1 MLIFGYLGPQAMQ
14 TKWTQRVAYICI
26 DVYVYRL
33 FKTTTYALCQDVNKE
48 KYTLSVN
55 IVVWIYTFK
64 MFTAYYDFNW
74 KKNRNLIE
82 FAVKV
87 LAIKNVAHIEKC
99 QVRFDQPHPSKKR
112 NHEKFHWRQAM

>member
-1 MLIFGYLGPQAMQ
+1 MDIGPQAMQ
-14 TKWTQRVAYICI
+14 TNWTQRVAYICI

-64 MFTAYYDFNW
+64 MFTAYSDFNW
-74 KKNRNLIE
+74 KKIG
-82 FAVKV
+82 
-87 LAIKNVAHIEKC
+87 I
-99 QVRFDQPHPSKKR
+99 
-112 NHEKFHWRQAM
+112 W

>member
-1 MLIFGYLGPQAMQ
+1 MDIGPQAMQ
-14 TKWTQRVAYICI
+14 TNWTQRVAYICI

-74 KKNRNLIE
+74 KKIG
-82 FAVKV
+82 
-87 LAIKNVAHIEKC
+87 I
-99 QVRFDQPHPSKKR
+99 
-112 NHEKFHWRQAM
+112 W

>member
-1 MLIFGYLGPQAMQ
+1 MDIGPQAMQ
-14 TKWTQRVAYICI
+14 TNWTQRVAYIFI

-74 KKNRNLIE
+74 KKIG
-82 FAVKV
+82 
-87 LAIKNVAHIEKC
+87 I
-99 QVRFDQPHPSKKR
+99 
-112 NHEKFHWRQAM
+112 W

>member
-1 MLIFGYLGPQAMQ
+1 MDIGPQAMQ
-14 TKWTQRVAYICI
+14 TNWTQRVAYICI

-64 MFTAYYDFNW
+64 MFTAYYDLNW
-74 KKNRNLIE
+74 KKIG
-82 FAVKV
+82 
-87 LAIKNVAHIEKC
+87 I
-99 QVRFDQPHPSKKR
+99 
-112 NHEKFHWRQAM
+112 W

>member
-1 MLIFGYLGPQAMQ
+1 MLIFGYLGPQAVQ
-14 TKWTQRVAYICI
+14 TNWTQCVAYICI

-55 IVVWIYTFK
+55 IVVWICTFK

-74 KKNRNLIE
+74 KKKIG
-82 FAVKV
+82 
-87 LAIKNVAHIEKC
+87 I
-99 QVRFDQPHPSKKR
+99 
-112 NHEKFHWRQAM
+112 W

>member
-1 MLIFGYLGPQAMQ
+1 MLIFGYLGPQAIQ
-14 TKWTQRVAYICI
+14 TNWTQRVAYICI

-64 MFTAYYDFNW
+64 MLID
-74 KKNRNLIE
+74 LIE

-87 LAIKNVAHIEKC
+87 LAIKIVAHIEKC
-99 QVRFDQPHPSKKR
+99 QVRFDQPLPSKKR
-112 NHEKFHWRQAM
+112 NHEKFHWRHAM

>member
-1 MLIFGYLGPQAMQ
+1 MLIFGYLGLQAIQ
-14 TKWTQRVAYICI
+14 TNWTQRVAFICI

-55 IVVWIYTFK
+55 IVVWIHTFK
-64 MFTAYYDFNW
+64 MFTAYYDFKW
-74 KKNRNLIE
+74 KIRNLIV

-87 LAIKNVAHIEKC
+87 LAIK
-99 QVRFDQPHPSKKR
+99 
-112 NHEKFHWRQAM
+112 

>member
-55 IVVWIYTFK
+55 IVVCIYTFK

-74 KKNRNLIE
+74 KKIG
-82 FAVKV
+82 
-87 LAIKNVAHIEKC
+87 I
-99 QVRFDQPHPSKKR
+99 
-112 NHEKFHWRQAM
+112 W